1 MPAFPA
7 WVGRVLPRRL
17 GRQLQWMVA
26 LSLTLTL
33 VVFGAHTIA
42 QQTALALA
50 DIENQAAA
58 LARGTAVASVEPLLT
73 DKLDV
78 MEELVLHSA
87 RLPQVLDL
95 ALFTREGAPVAHA
108 QRPRGADVKA
118 VYDEPGTRAPVPAS
132 PEPAVHSD
140 QDQLKVVAWHPV
152 VAGTHVGW
160 VRVTIDAHMLL
171 AIRERI
177 WLSTLAAGL
186 AAGLASILLLSR
198 LLEKPMRAIGR
209 ARDFAVG
216 LQNIGGQQLEQLEGS
231 EETKALGQAL
241 NQASVRLFQQR
252 QSIDDSFAALVR
264 QEAARA
270 EANEQLR
277 TIFALSPDALVSFDV
292 QGHVKFANEA
302 FFRLTG
308 LPPAQVVD
316 QPAQVVDAQLRALCA
331 MPDEYPGLEAL
342 FPSEAAVPGGPEDAP
357 PPGPARMR
365 LTLERPR
372 HAVLDVVGLRGESQ
386 AVSRLLYLRD
396 ITHETE
402 VERMKSEFLHT
413 AAHELRTPMTAIHS
427 CVELLLLREFEP
439 PRRRQLLQI
448 VQRHSQTLIHIVNEL
463 LDLARLEARN
473 SGDFEFEDV
482 CLSDVVQQAV
492 GDFVAPEGR
501 AAPELQ
507 TEGPVGS
514 LRVHVDVRKLK
525 QVVGNL
531 LSNAYKYSHQGPVCV
546 RVRADAAMPGV
557 VGFEIQD
564 QGIGLTAEQLAR
576 VGERFFRADTSGQ
589 VLGTG
594 LGMSIVAEMVA
605 LMKGQLS
612 KASVPGQGSTFG
624 VWFTP
629 LTLPTPAAP
638 TSTPAPAESALPQ
651 DHEKSPHVEDAR
663 ALSAV

>member
-1 MPAFPA
+1 MDALRSWA
-7 WVGRVLPRRL
+7 GRVLPRRL

-58 LARGTAVASVEPLLT
+58 LARGTALASVEPMLT
-73 DKLDV
+73 DELDV
-78 MEELVLHSA
+78 MEQLVLHSA

-95 ALFTREGAPVAHA
+95 ALFTRQGTPVARA
-108 QRPRGADVKA
+108 QRTRGADVKA
-118 VYDEPGTRAPVPAS
+118 VYDAPGTRALVPAL
-132 PEPAVHSD
+132 PQPASHSD
-140 QDQLKVVAWHPV
+140 KEQSMVVAWHPV

-160 VRVTIDAHMLL
+160 VRVTIDAQMLL

-177 WLSTLAAGL
+177 WLSTLAVGL
-186 AAGLASILLLSR
+186 AAGLASLLLLSR

-216 LQNIGGQQLEQLEGS
+216 LQHIGGQQLEQLEGS
-231 EETKALGQAL
+231 EETRALGQAL
-241 NQASVRLFQQR
+241 NQASARLFQQR

-302 FFRLTG
+302 FFRITG
-308 LPPAQVVD
+308 LPPAQVLD

-331 MPDEYPGLEAL
+331 TPDEYPGLEAL
-342 FPSEAAVPGGPEDAP
+342 FQSEATVPADGPADALP
-357 PPGPARMR
+357 PAPARMR

-372 HAVLDVVGLRGESQ
+372 HAVLDVVGLRGESL

-402 VERMKSEFLHT
+402 VERMKSAFLHT

-439 PRRRQLLQI
+439 PRRRQLLDI
-448 VQRHSQTLIHIVNEL
+448 VQRHSKTLIHIVNEL

-507 TEGPVGS
+507 TEGPAGS

-546 RVRADAAMPGV
+546 RVRADAAMPGL

-576 VGERFFRADTSGQ
+576 VGERFYRADASGQ

-594 LGMSIVAEMVA
+594 LGMSIVSEMVA

-629 LTLPTPAAP
+629 LALPKPAAP
-638 TSTPAPAESALPQ
+638 AGSAAPL